1 MSDARKGIR
10 LSLSPARKMVGELLY
25 HARKVP
31 SIPLSRRLN
40 VAAVSNARRLCT
52 SPPSWMAIFVRA
64 YGLLSTRHVVLR
76 RAYIRWPIPHL
87 YEHPV
92 SECAVTVERE
102 WRGEAVTLGA
112 KIRQPETMPV
122 AVISEHLQRFREEP
136 VESISAFRQIL
147 RLGRLPWPI
156 RRFVFW
162 QTLNWSGAKRAK
174 RFGTF
179 MASSL
184 GPLGVH
190 QEHSLAPFTTHFSFG
205 PIAADGAVTVRIVY
219 DHRVTDGRTIGR
231 CLADL
236 QSVLDNELVSELRGL
251 ARRAA

>member
-1 MSDARKGIR
+1 MSEPRKGIR
-10 LSLSPARKMVGELLY
+10 LALSPARKMVGELMR
-25 HARKVP
+25 HAKKVP
-31 SIPLSRRLN
+31 TIPLSRGLN
-40 VAAVSNARRLCT
+40 VAALADARRPCAL
-52 SPPSWMAIFVRA
+52 PPSWMAIFVRA
-64 YGLLSTRHVVLR
+64 YGLLSTRHPVLR
-76 RAYIRWPIPHL
+76 RAFVRWPIPHL

-92 SECAVTVERE
+92 SECAVIVERQ

-112 KIRQPETMPV
+112 KIRQPESTPV
-122 AVISEHLQRFREEP
+122 RDISEHLRRFREAP

-147 RLGRLPWPI
+147 RLGRLPWPV
-156 RRFVFW
+156 RRFGFW
-162 QTLNWSGAKRAK
+162 LTLNWSGANRAK

-184 GPLGVH
+184 GTLGVH
-190 QEHSLAPFTTHFSFG
+190 QEHSVAPMTTYFSFG
-205 PIAADGAVTVRIVY
+205 PIAPDGAVTARIVY

-236 QSVLDNELVSELRGL
+236 QRVLDNELLSELRGL

>member
-1 MSDARKGIR
+1 MSETRKGVR
-10 LSLSPARKMVGELLY
+10 LALSPARKMVGELMH
-25 HARKVP
+25 HAGKVP
-31 SIPLSRRLN
+31 TIPLSRGLN
-40 VAAVSNARRLCT
+40 VAGLADARRPCT
-52 SPPSWMAIFVRA
+52 PPPSWMAIFVRA
-64 YGLLSTRHVVLR
+64 YGLLSVRHAVLR
-76 RAYIRWPIPHL
+76 RAYMRWPIPHL

-92 SECAVTVERE
+92 SECAVIVERE

-112 KIRQPETMPV
+112 KIRQPETM
-122 AVISEHLQRFREEP
+122 AVHTISEHLRRFREAP
-136 VESISAFRQIL
+136 LESISAFRQIL

-156 RRFVFW
+156 RRFGFW

-184 GPLGVH
+184 GTLGVH
-190 QEHSLAPFTTHFSFG
+190 QEHPIAPFTTHFSFG
-205 PIAADGAVTVRIVY
+205 PIAADGAVTARIVY

-236 QSVLDNELVSELRGL
+236 QNVLDNELLSELRGL

>member
-1 MSDARKGIR
+1 MSEPRKGIR
-10 LSLSPARKMVGELLY
+10 VALSPARKMVGELMY

-31 SIPLSRRLN
+31 TIPLSRGLN
-40 VAAVSNARRLCT
+40 VAALADARRQST

-64 YGLLSTRHVVLR
+64 YGLLSVRHAVLR
-76 RAYIRWPIPHL
+76 RAFIRWPIPHL

-92 SECAVTVERE
+92 SECAVTVERK
-102 WRGEAVTLGA
+102 WHGEAVTLGA

-122 AVISEHLQRFREEP
+122 EVISEHLRRYREAP

-162 QTLNWSGAKRAK
+162 TTLNLSGATRAK

-179 MASSL
+179 MVSSL
-184 GPLGVH
+184 GMLGVH
-190 QEHSLAPFTTHFSFG
+190 QEHPIAPFTTHFSFG
-205 PIAADGAVTVRIVY
+205 PIAADGAVTARIVY

-231 CLADL
+231 CLVDL
-236 QSVLDNELVSELRGL
+236 QSVLDNELLSELRGP
-251 ARRAA
+251 ARWAA

>member
-1 MSDARKGIR
+1 
-10 LSLSPARKMVGELLY
+10 MVGELTH
-25 HARKVP
+25 HARKIP
-31 SIPLSRRLN
+31 TIPLSRDLN
-40 VAAVSNARRLCT
+40 VSTLAEARERCA

-64 YGLLSTRHVVLR
+64 YGLLSARHSVLR

-92 SECAVTVERE
+92 SECAVIVERE

-112 KIRQPETMPV
+112 KIRQPESTPV
-122 AVISEHLQRFREEP
+122 HVISDHLRRFREAP

-147 RLGRLPWPI
+147 RLGRLPWPV
-156 RRFVFW
+156 RRFGFW
-162 QTLNWSGAKRAK
+162 LTLNWSGPKRAK

-184 GPLGVH
+184 GTLGVH
-190 QEHSLAPFTTHFSFG
+190 QEHSVAPLTSYFSFG
-205 PIAADGAVTVRIVY
+205 AIAPDGGVRARIVY

-236 QSVLDNELVSELRGL
+236 QTVLDTELHSELRGL

>member
-1 MSDARKGIR
+1 MSEPRKGIR
-10 LSLSPARKMVGELLY
+10 LALSPARKMVGELMH

-31 SIPLSRRLN
+31 TIPLSRGLN
-40 VAAVSNARRLCT
+40 VAAVAEARERCP

-64 YGLLSTRHVVLR
+64 YGLLSARHAVLR
-76 RAYIRWPIPHL
+76 RAFVRWPIAHL

-92 SECAVTVERE
+92 SECAVIVERQ
-102 WRGEAVTLGA
+102 WRGEAITVGA
-112 KIRQPETMPV
+112 KIRQPESTPV
-122 AVISEHLQRFREEP
+122 QDISEHLRRYREAP

-147 RLGRLPWPI
+147 RLGRLPWPV
-156 RRFVFW
+156 RRFGFW
-162 QTLNWSGAKRAK
+162 LTLNWSGPKRAK

-184 GPLGVH
+184 GTLGVH
-190 QEHSLAPFTTHFSFG
+190 QEHSVAPLTTYLSFG
-205 PIAADGAVTVRIVY
+205 PIAPDGALAVRIVY

-236 QSVLDNELVSELRGL
+236 QNVLNNELLAELRGL
-251 ARRAA
+251 ARQAA

>member
-1 MSDARKGIR
+1 
-10 LSLSPARKMVGELLY
+10 MVCELM
-25 HARKVP
+25 HHGRKVP
-31 SIPLSRRLN
+31 SIPLSRGLN
-40 VAAVSNARRLCT
+40 VAALADVRRHCT
-52 SPPSWMAIFVRA
+52 PPPSWMAIFVRA
-64 YGLLSTRHVVLR
+64 YGLLSVRHAELR
-76 RAYIRWPIPHL
+76 RAFIRWPIPHL

-92 SECAVTVERE
+92 VECAVTVERD

-112 KIRQPETMPV
+112 KIRQPESTSV
-122 AVISEHLQRFREEP
+122 QEISEHLRRFREAP

-162 QTLNWSGAKRAK
+162 QTLTWSGPKRAK

-184 GPLGVH
+184 GTLGVH
-190 QEHSLAPFTTHFSFG
+190 QEHPIAPFTTHFSFG
-205 PIAADGAVTVRIVY
+205 PIAADGSLTARIVY

-231 CLADL
+231 CLEDL
-236 QSVLDNELVSELRGL
+236 QSVLDTELLSELRGL
-251 ARRAA
+251 SRRAA